1 MTQAYVIPRPLGDGL
16 VALVRQPD
24 RSWTPLPPE
33 GGWVQ
38 LDEYWSRRLRDRDVL
53 EAEPP
58 VQAEDDP
65 APSETSEPTAAKR
78 RGR

>member
-1 MTQAYVIPRPLGDGL
+1 MTQAYVIPRPLGDGK
-16 VALVRQPD
+16 VALVRQPS
-24 RSWTPLPPE
+24 RNWLPLPAE

-38 LDEYWSRRLRDRDVL
+38 LDEYWSRRLRDGDVL

-58 VQAEDDP
+58 EQAEDDP
-65 APSETSEPTAAKR
+65 APPETSKPAAEKR